1 MDNITSDLVYYGS
14 DSSLDFYGKIDESG
28 KISWKTS
35 SFSSEGHDVRLT
47 WKSSSDPEYIDVS
60 NSRNF
65 SLKKRPELAK
75 GEEDKAVTIKVEAY
89 DCETYQTKNVD
100 LNLIIKAGDYIKT
113 PYDYVE
119 ENIFDLIKGE
129 NLDKSNIKTDLVDYN
144 GSAKEGKA
152 KKGSIRISWKK
163 TAGYKVDGYEVF
175 RSNIKNRGFGK
186 SAYYKTEKN
195 NYRNTKAVSKG
206 KTYYYKIRGYRII
219 DGKKVY
225 TKWSNKAYR
234 TAI

>member
-14 DSSLDFYGKIDESG
+14 DSSLDLYGKIDESG

-89 DCETYQTKNVD
+89 DCETYQTKNVE
-100 LNLIIKAGDYIKT
+100 LNLIIKVGDYIKT

-144 GSAKEGKA
+144 GSAKEGK
-152 KKGSIRISWKK
+152 
-163 TAGYKVDGYEVF
+163 
-175 RSNIKNRGFGK
+175 
-186 SAYYKTEKN
+186 
-195 NYRNTKAVSKG
+195 
-206 KTYYYKIRGYRII
+206 TYYYKIRGYRII